1 MQRSNS
7 GRMRHNTMLVRVL
20 LACLLGISG
29 AAAARAADTPRLSG
43 VVVGITDGDT
53 IDVRL
58 VSGMIRVR
66 LYGVDAP
73 ERDQPHGMASRR
85 ELSRLVFGRNVELE
99 PVEQDRYDRLVA
111 RVWLGETDV
120 NAELLELG
128 AAWVYRRYAREE
140 SYCVREKAARD
151 RGRGLWRLPA
161 EQRVAPWEWRQRETR
176 PGPFTDFSGQTLADC
191 VAGCDVSR
199 GCTFTPGRER

>member
-1 MQRSNS
+1 MQRSKS
-7 GRMRHNTMLVRVL
+7 SRMRHKTMLVRVL

-29 AAAARAADTPRLSG
+29 PAGARAGDTPRLSG
-43 VVVGITDGDT
+43 VVVGVADGDT

-66 LYGVDAP
+66 LHGVDAP
-73 ERDQPHGMASRR
+73 ERDQPYGMASRR
-85 ELSRLVFGRNVELE
+85 ELSRLVFGRDVELE

-111 RVWLGETDV
+111 RVWLGDTDV

-128 AAWVYRRYAREE
+128 AAWVYRRYAREA
-140 SYCVREKAARD
+140 SDCVREQAARD

-161 EQRVAPWEWRQRETR
+161 EQWIAPWEWRQRGTR
-176 PGPFTDFSGQTLADC
+176 RGPFTDFSGQTVAEC
-191 VAGCDVSR
+191 VASLG
-199 GCTFTPGRER
+199 P